1 MQSIFFSALEVEK
14 FFYSLLVLKFHNDMF
29 FGQVSIHFAENSM
42 DPFYSKIT
50 VSSGTISWTI
60 SLFHE

>member
-42 DPFYSKIT
+42 VPFYSKIT